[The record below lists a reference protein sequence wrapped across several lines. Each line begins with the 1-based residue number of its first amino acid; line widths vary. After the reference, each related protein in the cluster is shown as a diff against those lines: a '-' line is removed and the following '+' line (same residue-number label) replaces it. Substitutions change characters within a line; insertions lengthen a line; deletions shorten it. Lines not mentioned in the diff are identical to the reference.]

1 MMEALEVK
9 LAPRDISF
17 DATDHHVMCF
27 GHIVNLCSGWVI
39 REVEGKNYDPLPSLL
54 VDNDTHPSNPIALA
68 HSVVGAIRASGNH
81 RKEFTQAIMDG
92 NDRGYFM
99 EGQPPKAVPVK
110 QVQLLRD
117 VQTRWDSVFLM
128 LRRLC
133 ELRPVSTDFSLKL
146 THAESIRPSIIS

>member
-54 VDNDTHPSNPIALA
+54 VDNDTHPSNPIALT
-68 HSVVGAIRASGNH
+68 HSIVGAI
-81 RKEFTQAIMDG
+81 
-92 NDRGYFM
+92 
-99 EGQPPKAVPVK
+99 
-110 QVQLLRD
+110 
-117 VQTRWDSVFLM
+117 
-128 LRRLC
+128 
-133 ELRPVSTDFSLKL
+133 
-146 THAESIRPSIIS
+146 